1 MNALMLTL
9 LKTLIGVLVAGGLL
23 VQAVFIPLIAWS
35 EAQAAPEVNY
45 LAIPYAALAIATV
58 ACVQAILVATWHL
71 AGMVERGKIF
81 DASALTW
88 VTVMVRSAGVATALV
103 AVVAIDAT
111 FIEGLGP
118 ITVPVVLIGG
128 AAAAGA
134 CTLILIVMRGLL
146 QTAVQHKVE
155 LDEVV

>member
-1 MNALMLTL
+1 MNKFVLTL
-9 LKTLIGVLVAGGLL
+9 LKIMIAVLFAGGLL
-23 VQAVFIPLIAWS
+23 AQVVFIPWIAWA
-35 EAQAAPEVNY
+35 EAQDFPEVGY
-45 LAIPYAALAIATV
+45 LAIPYAALGIATV
-58 ACVQAILVATWHL
+58 ACAQVILVATWRL

-103 AVVAIDAT
+103 AIVAIDAT

-118 ITVPVVLIGG
+118 VTVPVALTGG
-128 AAAAGA
+128 TIAVGLCA
-134 CTLILIVMRGLL
+134 LILMVMRGLL
-146 QTAVQHKVE
+146 QAAVQQKVE

>member
-1 MNALMLTL
+1 MSKLTL
-9 LKTLIGVLVAGGLL
+9 ALLKILITVLFVGGLL
-23 VQAVFIPLIAWS
+23 VQAVFIPVLAWS
-35 EAQAAPEVNY
+35 EAHASPEVSY

-58 ACVQAILVATWHL
+58 ACVQAILVATWRL

-103 AVVAIDAT
+103 ALVAIDAT

-118 ITVPVVLIGG
+118 VTVPVVLMGG
-128 AAAAGA
+128 TAAAGA

>member
-1 MNALMLTL
+1 MNKPMLTL
-9 LKTLIGVLVAGGLL
+9 LKILISVLFAGGLL
-23 VQAVFIPLIAWS
+23 VQAVFIPWIAWA
-35 EAQAAPEVNY
+35 EAQDFPEVDY
-45 LAIPYAALAIATV
+45 LAIPYAALGIATV
-58 ACVQAILVATWHL
+58 ACVQVILVATWRL

-88 VTVMVRSAGVATALV
+88 VTLMVRSAGVATALV
-103 AVVAIDAT
+103 AIVAVDAT

-118 ITVPVVLIGG
+118 ATVPVALLGG
-128 AAAAGA
+128 TVAVGA
-134 CTLILIVMRGLL
+134 CALILMVMRGLL